1 MSSPFLD
8 AWESKSTYRLNNDH
22 DMDECQNVLSCANEN
37 IFMYYHM
44 ETTSPCYNFEDYFF

>member
-1 MSSPFLD
+1 
-8 AWESKSTYRLNNDH
+8 
-22 DMDECQNVLSCANEN
+22 MDECQNVLSCANEN